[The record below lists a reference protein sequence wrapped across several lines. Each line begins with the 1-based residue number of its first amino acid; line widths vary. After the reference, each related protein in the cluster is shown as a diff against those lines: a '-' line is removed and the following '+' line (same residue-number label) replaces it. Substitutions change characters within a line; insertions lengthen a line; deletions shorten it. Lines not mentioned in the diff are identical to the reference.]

1 MANIDYSVGSLKKKT
16 TSLQTKTSRQVA
28 MQAFST
34 HPNGA
39 AGAFTGGVA
48 GDGCALWLGK
58 AAEMASF
65 FLALGSG
72 VEIQIVLRGLGLR
85 KFEDLRVDL
94 CIW

>member
-1 MANIDYSVGSLKKKT
+1 MANIDYSVGSLKNKT
-16 TSLQTKTSRQVA
+16 TSHQVA

-48 GDGCALWLGK
+48 GDGCVLWLGK

-72 VEIQIVLRGLGLR
+72 VGIQIVLRGLGLR
-85 KFEDLRVDL
+85 NLR
-94 CIW
+94 I